1 MGPFYCDIDILRCS
15 RRVNEETKILQYKL
29 NKDYLTI
36 DDVIRYGGIGKI
48 YLVIGKDPT
57 VKYWLCKN
65 KDGNVLVPADKEP
78 YYSEISHRLLI
89 IGNGFDLHC
98 GANST
103 YNAFFDEQFGI
114 SLAYEVEKLCLKDVK
129 ERIRKE
135 IRNKFVDQ
143 VKEIFNDYYF
153 ELGYRNIED
162 IFTSIELNF
171 LTRYKNKLLSE
182 LIFLS
187 QRQKIN
193 AGLILNQIDKKIEWL
208 QGAYSKWDIVFFL
221 AESFYSK
228 QNNVNWSDIE
238 KMIFYIINLLI
249 PGSLSVTINLWL
261 TGNLKIKTR
270 IKNRKFNKLIKSLF
284 RNKENISHDLL
295 IELEIFEKE
304 FAVFIQRKETYQYY
318 EKAKKTMDGLV
329 LDKYKAAA
337 KYTVHTKNQHVILDV
352 FDFNYSLNSYDAN
365 HRLNLDSK
373 ITLHSWTNI
382 HGIADYNRAPDD
394 PAPIFGIDLYEMLN
408 RSWLYKILGIS
419 INLYKDSRLKF
430 TKSYRLSTNHVNN
443 IRTKQ
448 LQKKVDIITIVG
460 HSLSSADYSY
470 FESLFD
476 KYELYDGNVVLECY
490 YADGIDSEE
499 DYTKQVDALLTDYG
513 KTLKVAHGIN
523 IFNKLMLEQRL
534 KIMPYPKK

>member
-1 MGPFYCDIDILRCS
+1 M
-15 RRVNEETKILQYKL
+15 
-29 NKDYLTI
+29 
-36 DDVIRYGGIGKI
+36 
-48 YLVIGKDPT
+48 
-57 VKYWLCKN
+57 
-65 KDGNVLVPADKEP
+65 
-78 YYSEISHRLLI
+78 
-89 IGNGFDLHC
+89 
-98 GANST
+98 
-103 YNAFFDEQFGI
+103 
-114 SLAYEVEKLCLKDVK
+114 
-129 ERIRKE
+129 
-135 IRNKFVDQ
+135 
-143 VKEIFNDYYF
+143 
-153 ELGYRNIED
+153 
-162 IFTSIELNF
+162 
-171 LTRYKNKLLSE
+171 
-182 LIFLS
+182 
-187 QRQKIN
+187 
-193 AGLILNQIDKKIEWL
+193 ILNQIDKKIEWF

-394 PAPIFGIDLYEMLN
+394 PAPIFGINLYEMLN

>member
-1 MGPFYCDIDILRCS
+1 M
-15 RRVNEETKILQYKL
+15 NEETKELQRQL

-36 DDVIRYGGIGKI
+36 DDVIQYGSVRKI

-57 VKYWLCKN
+57 VKYWFCKN

-193 AGLILNQIDKKIEWL
+193 AGLILNQIDKKIEWF